1 MSKVKVIKLITGEE
15 LISEVTEVDN
25 NSYILTNPCI
35 IIATKEGYGIA
46 PWAFVSKEATTGIE
60 IAQDKVLYVTE
71 PVAEFEQQYTS
82 AFSPVVTP
90 SSKIIT
96 PADMKL
102 AT

>member
-1 MSKVKVIKLITGEE
+1 MSEVKVVKLVTGEE

-25 NSYILTNPCI
+25 TSYILKNPCI

-60 IAQDKVLYVTE
+60 IKQDKFLYITE

-82 AFSPVVTP
+82 AFSPVVAP

-96 PADMKL
+96 PGDLKI
-102 AT
+102 TT